1 MSNVQLSLFGNVKI
15 SEILSEIQ
23 AIHKAFWYLRKDE
36 EDKDY
41 QVCRYSDGDILL
53 CVYRKKQA
61 DKETR
66 EKILAKAVYDKPK
79 YLNEITP
86 FCKYKGERCECCLH
100 YVETFGGCCKT
111 LKRPPQNY
119 MFIDEL

>member
-1 MSNVQLSLFGNVKI
+1 MSNVQFSLFGNVKI

-66 EKILAKAVYDKPK
+66 EKILAKAVYLAKTKNGTYVVNHFNTAVLSGLVDCRSKN
-79 YLNEITP
+79 LLL
-86 FCKYKGERCECCLH
+86 ECFVNRTEL
-100 YVETFGGCCKT
+100 
-111 LKRPPQNY
+111 
-119 MFIDEL
+119 IDDLEA

>member
-1 MSNVQLSLFGNVKI
+1 MSNVQFSLFGNVKI

-41 QVCRYSDGDILL
+41 QVYRYSDGDILL

-66 EKILAKAVYDKPK
+66 EKILAKAVYLAKTKNGTYVVNHFNTAVLSGLVDCRSKN
-79 YLNEITP
+79 LLL
-86 FCKYKGERCECCLH
+86 ECFVNRTEL
-100 YVETFGGCCKT
+100 
-111 LKRPPQNY
+111 
-119 MFIDEL
+119 IDDL